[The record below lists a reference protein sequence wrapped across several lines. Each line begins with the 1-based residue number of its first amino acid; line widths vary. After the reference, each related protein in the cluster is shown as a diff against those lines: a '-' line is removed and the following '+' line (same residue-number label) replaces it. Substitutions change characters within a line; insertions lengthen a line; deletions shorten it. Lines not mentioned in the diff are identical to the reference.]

1 MHIRQ
6 KTNDKRKTNAAPRRK
21 LRRTVLFPALVL
33 ALALTGCA
41 MGGGEEIDSPYVYE
55 TQFHSPEGGV
65 EDFTVSGDSVYYV
78 TFDGEF
84 YQWTPGEE
92 ARKLDIEPLS
102 AETGS
107 RILQADFQGNLY
119 VFYQVWVTSSHSF
132 FDYLVKYDAAGKEL
146 AKQNVSLLTSQF
158 SPYETAA
165 DGEGRLYLK
174 GIDKL
179 LLFDGTCGYIGA
191 VKAPEGETPSWLAG
205 DAAGHVYCSLYNSQY
220 DGIIREVVYG
230 GEASGDERSVSQAQS
245 TSQEDGQRGST
256 EGGQD
261 ASSQDAKIASF
272 RNPLGES
279 VFGNHLAAYG
289 EDCFLTSA
297 YNALYL
303 YDTAA
308 DTQRLLLQWADC
320 DIDPDSVMRVAT
332 LADGRIAVLLQED
345 EGTGELAVVEEVPRD
360 QAAEKEVITLGV
372 LQTGNSY
379 LTRCISQ
386 FNRHS
391 PDCRIEVREYYDAF
405 LDPGQ
410 SEATE
415 EARTA
420 LHLDISSGRCPD
432 LLVLEYD
439 DLEAYAAKGLLEDL
453 APYLEADGNLELADN
468 VIEAYTFHGK
478 LCALPGALQIR
489 TLAGRTERLGELGDA
504 AGWTLEEMMEFID
517 SNPDSTVFS
526 ADAGQLLEY
535 SLVFNQSH
543 FVDWEAHT
551 CDFTSDEFIRLLEFC
566 GRFSERKGTE
576 GAEVLDMMERSNT
589 ALLHEVELVR
599 PEDIAMLAQI
609 LATEDIS
616 YVGFPT
622 VDGRMGS
629 LLEDCGGT
637 CAISAKS
644 KHKEQAWAFV
654 ELLLTGWE
662 NPPKS
667 YSALVGTKGFPT
679 ELGTRERYFAKV
691 TENPY
696 QTLENGELFMWDGKP
711 ERRAPLA
718 ISSGAMRV
726 FFYTPLPEETELIC
740 ALLDS
745 STTDRGGR
753 QISSIV
759 AQEAQGYFSGQKSA
773 TDVAVLIQNRVSMY
787 LAEQE

>member
-6 KTNDKRKTNAAPRRK
+6 KTHSKNPPNALSRRA
-21 LRRTVLFPALVL
+21 LRWAVLFPALVL
-33 ALALTGCA
+33 ALTGCA
-41 MGGGEEIDSPYVYE
+41 VGGSEESDSPYVYE

-65 EDFTVSGDSVYYV
+65 EDFTVSGDSVYYS

-84 YQWTPGEE
+84 YQWTPGGETK
-92 ARKLDIEPLS
+92 KLDIEPFME
-102 AETGS
+102 ETDS
-107 RILQADFQGNLY
+107 RLLQADLQGNLY
-119 VFYQVWVTSSHSF
+119 VFYRVPNPPNSASY
-132 FDYLVKYDAAGKEL
+132 YLVKYDAAGKEL
-146 AKQNVSLLTSQF
+146 ARQNVSLLTSQF
-158 SPYETAA
+158 SPYETAV

-179 LLFDGTCGYIGA
+179 LLFDGTCNYVGTLE
-191 VKAPEGETPSWLAG
+191 APEGENPIWLTG
-205 DAAGHVYCSLYNSQY
+205 DAAGHVYCDLYNSQ
-220 DGIIREVVYG
+220 DNDIIREVVWG
-230 GEASGDERSVSQAQS
+230 GEASGDGQGGSPQDSQ
-245 TSQEDGQRGST
+245 T
-256 EGGQD
+256 
-261 ASSQDAKIASF
+261 ASF
-272 RNPLGES
+272 GDSLGETVPGS
-279 VFGNHLAAYG
+279 YLAAYG
-289 EDCFLTSA
+289 EDRFLT
-297 YNALYL
+297 YGDNALYL
-303 YDTAA
+303 YDAAA
-308 DTQRLLLQWADC
+308 DTQRLLLQWASC
-320 DIDPDSVMRVAT
+320 AIDPASVERIAT
-332 LADGRIAVLLQED
+332 LADGRIVARLEED
-345 EGTGELAVVEEVPRD
+345 QGSGELAVVTEVPRD
-360 QAAEKEVITLGV
+360 QATEKETITLGV
-372 LQTGNSY
+372 LQAGNSH
-379 LTRCISQ
+379 LLRCISQ

-391 PDCRIEVREYYDAF
+391 PDCRIEIREYYDTYLAS
-405 LDPGQ
+405 GQ
-410 SEATE
+410 AEAKE

-420 LHLDISSGRCPD
+420 LHMDISSGRCPD

-453 APYLEADGNLELADN
+453 APYLEADGELELADN

-489 TLAGRTERLGELGDA
+489 TLAGRADRLGDLGGA
-504 AGWTLEEMMEFID
+504 TGWTLEEMMGFID
-517 SNPDSTVFS
+517 STPDSTVFS

-566 GRFSERKGTE
+566 GRFSDRKGTE

-599 PEDIAMLAQI
+599 PEDISLLAQI
-609 LATEDIS
+609 LGMEDIS

-622 VDGRMGS
+622 VDGRAGS

-644 KHKEQAWAFV
+644 KHKEEAWAFV

-667 YSALVGTKGFPT
+667 YGALVGTKGFPT

-691 TENPY
+691 SENPY
-696 QTLENGELFMWDGKP
+696 RIGEDGEIIMEGGKP
-711 ERRAPLA
+711 MRYAYHTA
-718 ISSGAMRV
+718 SSRTMQV
-726 FFYTPLPEETELIC
+726 FFYTPLPEETDLIC
-740 ALLDS
+740 TLLDS

-759 AQEAQGYFSGQKSA
+759 AQEAASYFNGQKTA
-773 TDVAVLIQNRVSMY
+773 ADVAALIQNRVSMY

>member
-1 MHIRQ
+1 MQIRQ
-6 KTNDKRKTNAAPRRK
+6 KTHDKKTPNAAPRRK
-21 LRRTVLFPALVL
+21 LRRAVLFPALVL

-41 MGGGEEIDSPYVYE
+41 KGGEEESDSPYVYE

-65 EDFTVSGDSVYYV
+65 EDFTVSGDSVYYS

-84 YQWTPGEE
+84 YQWTPGGE
-92 ARKLDIEPLS
+92 AKRLDIEPFME
-102 AETGS
+102 ETDS
-107 RILQADFQGNLY
+107 RLLQADLQGNLY
-119 VFYQVWVTSSHSF
+119 VFYRVPNPPNSASY
-132 FDYLVKYDAAGKEL
+132 YLVKYDAAGKEL
-146 AKQNVSLLTSQF
+146 ARQNVSLLTSQF
-158 SPYETAA
+158 SPYETAV

-179 LLFDGTCGYIGA
+179 LLFDGTCNYVGTLE
-191 VKAPEGETPSWLAG
+191 APEGENPIWLTG
-205 DAAGHVYCSLYNSQY
+205 DAAGHVYCDLYNSQ
-220 DGIIREVVYG
+220 DNDIIREVVWG
-230 GEASGDERSVSQAQS
+230 GEASGDGQGGSPQDSQ
-245 TSQEDGQRGST
+245 T
-256 EGGQD
+256 
-261 ASSQDAKIASF
+261 ASF
-272 RNPLGES
+272 GDSLGETVPGS
-279 VFGNHLAAYG
+279 YLAAYG
-289 EDCFLTSA
+289 EDRFLT
-297 YNALYL
+297 YGDNALYL
-303 YDTAA
+303 YDAAA
-308 DTQRLLLQWADC
+308 DTQRLLLQWASC
-320 DIDPDSVMRVAT
+320 AINPASVERIAT
-332 LADGRIAVLLQED
+332 LADGRIVARLEED
-345 EGTGELAVVEEVPRD
+345 QGSGELAVVTEVPRD
-360 QAAEKEVITLGV
+360 QATEKETITLGV
-372 LQTGNSY
+372 LQAGNSH
-379 LTRCISQ
+379 LLRCISQ
-386 FNRHS
+386 FNRNS
-391 PDCRIEVREYYDAF
+391 TDYRIEVREYYDTYLAS
-405 LDPGQ
+405 GQ
-410 SEATE
+410 AEAKE

-420 LHLDISSGRCPD
+420 LHMDISSGRCPD

-453 APYLEADGNLELADN
+453 APYLEEDGELELADN

-489 TLAGRTERLGELGDA
+489 TLAGCTERLGELGDA

-566 GRFSERKGTE
+566 GRFSDRKGTE

-599 PEDIAMLAQI
+599 PQDIILLAQI
-609 LATEDIS
+609 LQTEDIS

-622 VDGRMGS
+622 VDGSVGS

-637 CAISAKS
+637 CAISSKS
-644 KHKEQAWAFV
+644 KHKEEAWAFV

-667 YSALVGTKGFPT
+667 YSALKGTKGFPT

-691 TENPY
+691 SENPY
-696 QTLENGELFMWDGKP
+696 RIGEDGEIYTWDGKP
-711 ERRAPLA
+711 ERYAYHALSSRA
-718 ISSGAMRV
+718 MQV
-726 FFYTPLPEETELIC
+726 FFYTPLPEETDLIC

-745 STTDRGGR
+745 STTARGGG

-759 AQEAQGYFSGQKSA
+759 AQEAASYFSGQKSA
-773 TDVAVLIQNRVSMY
+773 ADVAALIQNRVSIY
-787 LAEQE
+787 LEEQN

>member
-21 LRRTVLFPALVL
+21 LRRAALFPALVL
-33 ALALTGCA
+33 TLTLTGCA
-41 MGGGEEIDSPYVYE
+41 RGGEEENDSPYVYE

-65 EDFTVSGDSVYYV
+65 ESFTVSGDSVYYS

-84 YQWTPGEE
+84 YQWTPGGE
-92 ARKLDIEPLS
+92 AKELDIEPFTTE
-102 AETGS
+102 AC
-107 RILQADFQGNLY
+107 RRRLQADPQGNLY
-119 VFYQVWVTSSHSF
+119 VFYSVPNPLKSDF
-132 FDYLVKYDAAGKEL
+132 RYLVKYDAAGKEL

-158 SPYETAA
+158 LPYETAV
-165 DGEGRLYLK
+165 DGEGRLYLI
-174 GIDKL
+174 GMDKL
-179 LLFDGTCGYIGA
+179 LQFDGECDYVG
-191 VKAPEGETPSWLAG
+191 VVEAPEGEYPSWLAG
-205 DAAGHVYCSLYNSQY
+205 DAAGHVYCSLYDTQDN
-220 DGIIREVVYG
+220 GIIREVVCG
-230 GEASGDERSVSQAQS
+230 GEASGDSQGGSPQD
-245 TSQEDGQRGST
+245 SQT
-256 EGGQD
+256 
-261 ASSQDAKIASF
+261 ASF
-272 RNPLGES
+272 GDSLGETVPGS
-279 VFGNHLAAYG
+279 YLAAYG
-289 EDCFLTSA
+289 EDRFLT
-297 YNALYL
+297 YGDNALYL
-303 YDTAA
+303 YDLTSN
-308 DTQRLLLQWADC
+308 TLTLLLQWANC
-320 DIDPDSVMRVAT
+320 DIDPDSVERIAT
-332 LADGRIAVLLQED
+332 LADGRILLRFEEEQ
-345 EGTGELAVVEEVPRD
+345 GTGELAVVKEVPRD

-391 PDCRIEVREYYDAF
+391 PDCRIEVREYYDAY
-405 LDPGQ
+405 LDSGQ
-410 SEATE
+410 PDATE

-420 LHLDISSGRCPD
+420 LHMDISSGRCPD

-468 VIEAYTFHGK
+468 VIEAYTFHGR

-489 TLAGRTERLGELGDA
+489 TLAGRTERLGNLGDA
-504 AGWTLEEMMEFID
+504 TGWTLEEMMGFID
-517 SNPDSTVFS
+517 SNPDRTVFS

-566 GRFSERKGTE
+566 GRFSDRKGTE
-576 GAEVLDMMERSNT
+576 GAEVLDMMERSNI

-599 PEDIAMLAQI
+599 PEDISLLAQI
-609 LATEDIS
+609 LRTEDIS

-622 VDGRMGS
+622 VDGRAGS

-644 KHKEQAWAFV
+644 KHKEEAWAFV

-667 YSALVGTKGFPT
+667 YSALKGTKGFPT

-696 QTLENGELFMWDGKP
+696 SIGEDGEIYMQDGKP
-711 ERRAPLA
+711 ERHADHILSSRALQ
-718 ISSGAMRV
+718 V
-726 FFYTPLPEETELIC
+726 FFYTPLPEETDLIC

-745 STTDRGGR
+745 STTARGGR

-759 AQEAQGYFSGQKSA
+759 AQEAASYFSGQKSA
-773 TDVAVLIQNRVSMY
+773 ANVAALIQNRVSVY

>member
-21 LRRTVLFPALVL
+21 LRRAALFPALVL
-33 ALALTGCA
+33 TLTLTGCA
-41 MGGGEEIDSPYVYE
+41 IGGGEESDSPYVYE

-65 EDFTVSGDSVYYV
+65 ESFTVSGDSVYYS

-84 YQWTPGEE
+84 YQWTPGGE
-92 ARKLDIEPLS
+92 AKELDIEPFTTE
-102 AETGS
+102 AC
-107 RILQADFQGNLY
+107 RRRLQADPQGNLY
-119 VFYQVWVTSSHSF
+119 VFYSVPDPPRSDTC
-132 FDYLVKYDAAGKEL
+132 YLVKYDAAGKEL
-146 AKQNVSLLTSQF
+146 AKKNVSLLTSQF
-158 SPYETAA
+158 VPYETAA

-174 GIDKL
+174 GGDKL
-179 LLFDGTCGYIGA
+179 LQFDGECDYVG
-191 VKAPEGETPSWLAG
+191 VVEAPEGEYPSWLAG
-205 DAAGHVYCSLYNSQY
+205 DAAGHVYCSLYDTQDN
-220 DGIIREVVYG
+220 GIIREVVCG
-230 GEASGDERSVSQAQS
+230 GEASGDSQGGSPQD
-245 TSQEDGQRGST
+245 SQT
-256 EGGQD
+256 
-261 ASSQDAKIASF
+261 ASF
-272 RNPLGES
+272 GNPLGEARL
-279 VFGNHLAAYG
+279 GNYLAAYG
-289 EDCFLTSA
+289 ENRFLT
-297 YNALYL
+297 YGNNALYL
-303 YDTAA
+303 YDLTSN
-308 DTQRLLLQWADC
+308 TLTLLLQWANC
-320 DIDPDSVMRVAT
+320 DIDPDSVERIAT
-332 LADGRIAVLLQED
+332 LADGRILLRFEEEQ
-345 EGTGELAVVEEVPRD
+345 GTGELAVVTEVPRD
-360 QAAEKEVITLGV
+360 QATEKEVITLGV
-372 LQTGNSY
+372 LQAGNSH
-379 LTRCISQ
+379 LLRCISQ

-391 PDCRIEVREYYDAF
+391 PDCRIEIREYYDTYLAS
-405 LDPGQ
+405 GQ
-410 SEATE
+410 AEARE

-420 LHLDISSGRCPD
+420 LHMDISSGRCPD

-453 APYLEADGNLELADN
+453 APYLEADGDLELADN
-468 VIEAYTFHGK
+468 VLEAYTFHGK

-566 GRFSERKGTE
+566 GRFSDRKGTE

-589 ALLHEVELVR
+589 ALLHEVQLVR
-599 PEDIAMLAQI
+599 PEDISLLAQI
-609 LATEDIS
+609 LRTEDIS

-622 VDGRMGS
+622 VDGRAGS

-667 YSALVGTKGFPT
+667 PDSLEGTKGFPT

-696 QTLENGELFMWDGKP
+696 RIGEDGEIYTWGGKP
-711 ERRAPLA
+711 ERNFFYA
-718 ISSGAMRV
+718 SSTRTMQV
-726 FFYTPLPEETELIC
+726 FFYTPLPEEIDLIC
-740 ALLDS
+740 TLLDS
-745 STTDRGGR
+745 STTARGGR

-759 AQEAQGYFSGQKSA
+759 AQEAASYFSGQKSA
-773 TDVAVLIQNRVSMY
+773 TDVATLIQNRVSIY
-787 LAEQE
+787 LEEQN

>member
-1 MHIRQ
+1 MQIRQ
-6 KTNDKRKTNAAPRRK
+6 KTHDKKTPNAAPRRK
-21 LRRTVLFPALVL
+21 LRRAVLFPALVL
-33 ALALTGCA
+33 TLALTGCA
-41 MGGGEEIDSPYVYE
+41 MGGGEESDSPYVYE

-65 EDFTVSGDSVYYV
+65 ESFTVSGDSVYYS

-84 YQWTPGEE
+84 YQWTPGGE
-92 ARKLDIEPLS
+92 AKRLDIEPFME
-102 AETGS
+102 ETDS
-107 RILQADFQGNLY
+107 RLLQADLQGNLY
-119 VFYQVWVTSSHSF
+119 VFYRVPNPPNSASY
-132 FDYLVKYDAAGKEL
+132 YLVKYDAAGKEL
-146 AKQNVSLLTSQF
+146 ARQNVSLLTSQF
-158 SPYETAA
+158 SPYETAV

-179 LLFDGTCGYIGA
+179 LLFDGTCNYVGTLE
-191 VKAPEGETPSWLAG
+191 APEGENPIWLTG
-205 DAAGHVYCSLYNSQY
+205 DAAGHVYCDLYNSQ
-220 DGIIREVVYG
+220 DNDIIREVVWG
-230 GEASGDERSVSQAQS
+230 GEASGDGQGGSPQDSQ
-245 TSQEDGQRGST
+245 T
-256 EGGQD
+256 
-261 ASSQDAKIASF
+261 ASF
-272 RNPLGES
+272 GDSLGETVPGS
-279 VFGNHLAAYG
+279 YLAAYG
-289 EDCFLTSA
+289 EDRFLT
-297 YNALYL
+297 YGDNALYL
-303 YDTAA
+303 YDAAA
-308 DTQRLLLQWADC
+308 DTQRLLLQWASC
-320 DIDPDSVMRVAT
+320 AIDPASVKRIAT
-332 LADGRIAVLLQED
+332 LADGRIVARLEED
-345 EGTGELAVVEEVPRD
+345 QGSGELAVVKEVPRD
-360 QAAEKEVITLGV
+360 QATEKETITLGV
-372 LQTGNSY
+372 LQAGNSH
-379 LTRCISQ
+379 LLRCISQ
-386 FNRHS
+386 FNRNS
-391 PDCRIEVREYYDAF
+391 TDYRIEVREYYDTYLAS
-405 LDPGQ
+405 GQ
-410 SEATE
+410 AEAKE

-420 LHLDISSGRCPD
+420 LHMDISSGRCPD

-453 APYLEADGNLELADN
+453 APYLEEDGELELADN

-566 GRFSERKGTE
+566 GRFSDRKGTE

-589 ALLHEVELVR
+589 ALLHEVQLVR
-599 PEDIAMLAQI
+599 PEDISLLAQI
-609 LATEDIS
+609 LRTEDIS

-622 VDGRMGS
+622 VDGRAGS

-667 YSALVGTKGFPT
+667 PDSLEGTKGFPT

-691 TENPY
+691 SENPY
-696 QTLENGELFMWDGKP
+696 RIGEDGEIIMEGGKP
-711 ERRAPLA
+711 MRYAYHTA
-718 ISSGAMRV
+718 SSRTMQV
-726 FFYTPLPEETELIC
+726 FFYTPLPEETDLIC
-740 ALLDS
+740 TLLDS
-745 STTDRGGR
+745 STTARGGR

-759 AQEAQGYFSGQKSA
+759 AQEAASYFSGQKTA
-773 TDVAVLIQNRVSMY
+773 ADVAALIQNRVSVY

>member
-6 KTNDKRKTNAAPRRK
+6 KTHSKNPPNALSRRA
-21 LRRTVLFPALVL
+21 LRWAVLFPALVL
-33 ALALTGCA
+33 ALTGCA
-41 MGGGEEIDSPYVYE
+41 VGGSEESDSPYVYE

-65 EDFTVSGDSVYYV
+65 EDFTVSGDSVYYS

-84 YQWTPGEE
+84 YQWTPGGETK
-92 ARKLDIEPLS
+92 KLDIEPFME
-102 AETGS
+102 ETDS
-107 RILQADFQGNLY
+107 RLLQADLQGNLY
-119 VFYQVWVTSSHSF
+119 VFYRVPNPPNSASY
-132 FDYLVKYDAAGKEL
+132 YLVKYDAAGKEL
-146 AKQNVSLLTSQF
+146 ARQNVSLLTSQF
-158 SPYETAA
+158 SPYETAV

-179 LLFDGTCGYIGA
+179 LLFDGTCNYVGTLE
-191 VKAPEGETPSWLAG
+191 APEGENPIWLTG
-205 DAAGHVYCSLYNSQY
+205 DAAGHVYCDLYNSQ
-220 DGIIREVVYG
+220 DNDIIREVVWG
-230 GEASGDERSVSQAQS
+230 GEASGDGQGGSPQDSQ
-245 TSQEDGQRGST
+245 T
-256 EGGQD
+256 
-261 ASSQDAKIASF
+261 ASF
-272 RNPLGES
+272 GDSLGETVPGS
-279 VFGNHLAAYG
+279 YLAAYG
-289 EDCFLTSA
+289 EDRFLT
-297 YNALYL
+297 YGDNALYL
-303 YDTAA
+303 YDAAA
-308 DTQRLLLQWADC
+308 DTQRLLLQWASC
-320 DIDPDSVMRVAT
+320 AIDPASVERIAT
-332 LADGRIAVLLQED
+332 LADGRIVARLEED
-345 EGTGELAVVEEVPRD
+345 QGSGELAVVTEVPRD
-360 QAAEKEVITLGV
+360 QATEKETITLGV
-372 LQTGNSY
+372 LQAGNSH
-379 LTRCISQ
+379 LLRCISQ

-391 PDCRIEVREYYDAF
+391 PDCRIEIREYYDTYLAS
-405 LDPGQ
+405 GQ
-410 SEATE
+410 AEAKE

-420 LHLDISSGRCPD
+420 LHMDISSGRCPD

-453 APYLEADGNLELADN
+453 APYLEADGELELADN

-489 TLAGRTERLGELGDA
+489 TLAGRADRLGDLGGA
-504 AGWTLEEMMEFID
+504 TGWTLEEMMGFID
-517 SNPDSTVFS
+517 STPDSTVFS

-566 GRFSERKGTE
+566 GRFSDRKGTE

-599 PEDIAMLAQI
+599 PEDISLLAQI
-609 LATEDIS
+609 LGMEDIS

-622 VDGRMGS
+622 VDGRAGS

-644 KHKEQAWAFV
+644 KHKEEAWAFV

-667 YSALVGTKGFPT
+667 YAALKGTKGFPT

-691 TENPY
+691 SENPY
-696 QTLENGELFMWDGKP
+696 RIGEDGEIIMEGGKP
-711 ERRAPLA
+711 MRYAYHTA
-718 ISSGAMRV
+718 SSRTMQV
-726 FFYTPLPEETELIC
+726 FFYTPLPEETDLIC
-740 ALLDS
+740 TLLDS

-759 AQEAQGYFSGQKSA
+759 AQEAASYFNGQKTA
-773 TDVAVLIQNRVSMY
+773 ADVAALIQNRVSMY

>member
-1 MHIRQ
+1 MQIRQ
-6 KTNDKRKTNAAPRRK
+6 KTHDKKTPNAAPRRK
-21 LRRTVLFPALVL
+21 LRRAVLFPALVL
-33 ALALTGCA
+33 TLALTGCA
-41 MGGGEEIDSPYVYE
+41 MGGGEESDSPYVYE

-65 EDFTVSGDSVYYV
+65 ESFTVSGDSVYYS

-84 YQWTPGEE
+84 YQWTPGGE
-92 ARKLDIEPLS
+92 AKRLDIEPFME
-102 AETGS
+102 ETDS
-107 RILQADFQGNLY
+107 RLLQADLQGNLY
-119 VFYQVWVTSSHSF
+119 VFYRVPNPPNSASY
-132 FDYLVKYDAAGKEL
+132 YLVKYDAAGKEL
-146 AKQNVSLLTSQF
+146 ARQNVSLLTSQF
-158 SPYETAA
+158 SPYETAV

-179 LLFDGTCGYIGA
+179 LLFDGTCNYVGTLE
-191 VKAPEGETPSWLAG
+191 APEGENPIWLTG
-205 DAAGHVYCSLYNSQY
+205 DAAGHVYCDLYNSQ
-220 DGIIREVVYG
+220 DNDIIREVVWG
-230 GEASGDERSVSQAQS
+230 GEASGDGQGGSPQDSQ
-245 TSQEDGQRGST
+245 T
-256 EGGQD
+256 
-261 ASSQDAKIASF
+261 ASF
-272 RNPLGES
+272 GDSLGETVPGS
-279 VFGNHLAAYG
+279 YLAAYG
-289 EDCFLTSA
+289 EDRFLT
-297 YNALYL
+297 YGDNALYL
-303 YDTAA
+303 YDAAA
-308 DTQRLLLQWADC
+308 DTQRLLLQWASC
-320 DIDPDSVMRVAT
+320 AIDPASVKRIAT
-332 LADGRIAVLLQED
+332 LADGRIVARLEED
-345 EGTGELAVVEEVPRD
+345 QGSGELAVVKEVPRD
-360 QAAEKEVITLGV
+360 QATEKETITLGV
-372 LQTGNSY
+372 LQAGNSH
-379 LTRCISQ
+379 LLRCISQ
-386 FNRHS
+386 FNRNS
-391 PDCRIEVREYYDAF
+391 TDYRIEVREYYDTYLAS
-405 LDPGQ
+405 GQ
-410 SEATE
+410 AEAKE

-420 LHLDISSGRCPD
+420 LHMDISSGRCPD

-453 APYLEADGNLELADN
+453 APYLEEDGELELADN

-566 GRFSERKGTE
+566 GRFSDRKGTE

-589 ALLHEVELVR
+589 ALLHEVQLVR
-599 PEDIAMLAQI
+599 PEDISLLAQI
-609 LATEDIS
+609 LRTEDIS

-622 VDGRMGS
+622 VDGRAGS

-667 YSALVGTKGFPT
+667 YSALKGTKGFPT

-691 TENPY
+691 SENPY
-696 QTLENGELFMWDGKP
+696 RIGEDGEIIMEGGKP
-711 ERRAPLA
+711 MRYAYHTA
-718 ISSGAMRV
+718 SSRTMQV
-726 FFYTPLPEETELIC
+726 FFYTPLPEETDLIC
-740 ALLDS
+740 TLLDS
-745 STTDRGGR
+745 STTARGGR

-759 AQEAQGYFSGQKSA
+759 AQEAASYFSGQKTA
-773 TDVAVLIQNRVSMY
+773 ADVAALIQNRVSVY

>member
-21 LRRTVLFPALVL
+21 LRRAVLFPALVL
-33 ALALTGCA
+33 ALTLTGCA
-41 MGGGEEIDSPYVYE
+41 MGGGEESDSPYVYE

-65 EDFTVSGDSVYYV
+65 ESFTVSGDSVYYS

-84 YQWTPGEE
+84 YQWTPGGETK
-92 ARKLDIEPLS
+92 KLDIEPFME
-102 AETGS
+102 ETDS
-107 RILQADFQGNLY
+107 RLLQADLQGNLY
-119 VFYQVWVTSSHSF
+119 VFYSVPDPLKPDF
-132 FDYLVKYDAAGKEL
+132 RYLVKYDAAGKEL

-158 SPYETAA
+158 TPYETAV
-165 DGEGRLYLK
+165 DGEGRLYLI
-174 GIDKL
+174 GMDKL
-179 LLFDGTCGYIGA
+179 LQFDGACNCIGT
-191 VKAPEGETPSWLAG
+191 VEAPEGENPSWLAG
-205 DAAGHVYCSLYNSQY
+205 DAAGHVYCSLYDTQDN
-220 DGIIREVVYG
+220 GIIREVVCG
-230 GEASGDERSVSQAQS
+230 GEASGDSQGGSPQD
-245 TSQEDGQRGST
+245 SQT
-256 EGGQD
+256 
-261 ASSQDAKIASF
+261 ASF
-272 RNPLGES
+272 GDSLGETVPGS
-279 VFGNHLAAYG
+279 YLAAYG
-289 EDCFLTSA
+289 EDRFLT
-297 YNALYL
+297 YGDNALYL
-303 YDTAA
+303 YDAAA
-308 DTQRLLLQWADC
+308 DTQRLLLQWASC
-320 DIDPDSVMRVAT
+320 AIDPASVERIAT
-332 LADGRIAVLLQED
+332 LADGRIVARLEED
-345 EGTGELAVVEEVPRD
+345 QGSGELAVVTEVPRD
-360 QAAEKEVITLGV
+360 QATEKETITLGV
-372 LQTGNSY
+372 LQAGNSH
-379 LTRCISQ
+379 LLRCISQ

-391 PDCRIEVREYYDAF
+391 PDCRIEIREYYDTYLAS
-405 LDPGQ
+405 GQ
-410 SEATE
+410 AEAKE

-420 LHLDISSGRCPD
+420 LHMDISSGRCPD

-453 APYLEADGNLELADN
+453 APYLEEDGDLELADN

-489 TLAGRTERLGELGDA
+489 TLAGRADRLGDLGGVT
-504 AGWTLEEMMEFID
+504 GWTLEEMMEFID

-566 GRFSERKGTE
+566 GRFSDRKGTE

-599 PEDIAMLAQI
+599 PQDIILLAQI
-609 LATEDIS
+609 LGTEDIS
-616 YVGFPT
+616 YIGFPT

-644 KHKEQAWAFV
+644 KHKEEAWAFV

-667 YSALVGTKGFPT
+667 YSALKGTKGFPT

-691 TENPY
+691 SENPY
-696 QTLENGELFMWDGKP
+696 RIGEDGEIYTWDGKP
-711 ERRAPLA
+711 ERYAYHALSSRA
-718 ISSGAMRV
+718 MQV
-726 FFYTPLPEETELIC
+726 FFYTPLPEETDLIC

-745 STTDRGGR
+745 STTARGGR

-759 AQEAQGYFSGQKSA
+759 AQEAASYFSGQKSA
-773 TDVAVLIQNRVSMY
+773 TDVATLIQNRVSIY
-787 LAEQE
+787 LEEQN

>member
-6 KTNDKRKTNAAPRRK
+6 KTHSKNPPNALSRRA
-21 LRRTVLFPALVL
+21 LRWAVLFPALVL
-33 ALALTGCA
+33 ALTGCA
-41 MGGGEEIDSPYVYE
+41 VGGSEESDSPYVYE

-65 EDFTVSGDSVYYV
+65 EDFTVSGDSVYYS

-84 YQWTPGEE
+84 YQWTPGGETK
-92 ARKLDIEPLS
+92 KLDIEPFME
-102 AETGS
+102 ETDS
-107 RILQADFQGNLY
+107 RLLQADLQGNLY
-119 VFYQVWVTSSHSF
+119 VFYRVPNPPNSASY
-132 FDYLVKYDAAGKEL
+132 YLVKYDAAGKEL
-146 AKQNVSLLTSQF
+146 ARQNVSLLTSQF
-158 SPYETAA
+158 SPYETAV

-179 LLFDGTCGYIGA
+179 LLFDGTCNYVGTLE
-191 VKAPEGETPSWLAG
+191 APEGENPIWLTG
-205 DAAGHVYCSLYNSQY
+205 DAAGHVYCDLYNSQ
-220 DGIIREVVYG
+220 DNDIIREVVWG
-230 GEASGDERSVSQAQS
+230 GEASGDGQGGSPQDSQ
-245 TSQEDGQRGST
+245 T
-256 EGGQD
+256 
-261 ASSQDAKIASF
+261 ASF
-272 RNPLGES
+272 GDSLGETVPGS
-279 VFGNHLAAYG
+279 YLAAYG
-289 EDCFLTSA
+289 EDRFLT
-297 YNALYL
+297 YGDNALYL
-303 YDTAA
+303 YDAAA
-308 DTQRLLLQWADC
+308 DTQRLLLQWASC
-320 DIDPDSVMRVAT
+320 AIDPASVERIAT
-332 LADGRIAVLLQED
+332 LADGRIVARLEED
-345 EGTGELAVVEEVPRD
+345 QGSGELAVVTEVPRD
-360 QAAEKEVITLGV
+360 QATEKETITLGV
-372 LQTGNSY
+372 LQAGNSH
-379 LTRCISQ
+379 LLRCISQ

-391 PDCRIEVREYYDAF
+391 PDCRIEIREYYDTYLAS
-405 LDPGQ
+405 GQ
-410 SEATE
+410 AEAKE

-420 LHLDISSGRCPD
+420 LHMDISSGRCPD

-453 APYLEADGNLELADN
+453 APYLEADGDLELADN

-489 TLAGRTERLGELGDA
+489 TLAGRADRLGELGGA
-504 AGWTLEEMMEFID
+504 TGWTLEEMMGFID

-566 GRFSERKGTE
+566 GRFSDRKGTE

-599 PEDIAMLAQI
+599 PQDIILLAQI
-609 LATEDIS
+609 LGTEDIS
-616 YVGFPT
+616 YIGFPT
-622 VDGRMGS
+622 VDGRVGS

-644 KHKEQAWAFV
+644 KHKEEAWAFV

-667 YSALVGTKGFPT
+667 YSALEGTKGFPT

-691 TENPY
+691 SENPY
-696 QTLENGELFMWDGKP
+696 RIGEDGEIIMEGGKP
-711 ERRAPLA
+711 MRYAYHTA
-718 ISSGAMRV
+718 SSRTMQV
-726 FFYTPLPEETELIC
+726 FFYTPLPEETDLIC
-740 ALLDS
+740 TLLDS

-759 AQEAQGYFSGQKSA
+759 AQEAASYFNGQKTA
-773 TDVAVLIQNRVSMY
+773 ADVAALIQNRVSMY

>member
-6 KTNDKRKTNAAPRRK
+6 KTHSKNPPNALSRRA
-21 LRRTVLFPALVL
+21 LRWAVLFPALVL
-33 ALALTGCA
+33 ALTGCA
-41 MGGGEEIDSPYVYE
+41 VGGSEESDSPYVYE

-65 EDFTVSGDSVYYV
+65 EDFTVSGDSVYYS

-84 YQWTPGEE
+84 YQWTPGGE
-92 ARKLDIEPLS
+92 AKKLDIEPFME
-102 AETGS
+102 ETDS
-107 RILQADFQGNLY
+107 RLLQADLQGNLY
-119 VFYQVWVTSSHSF
+119 VFYRVPNPPNSASY
-132 FDYLVKYDAAGKEL
+132 YLVKYAAAGKEL
-146 AKQNVSLLTSQF
+146 ARQNVSLLTSQF
-158 SPYETAA
+158 SPYETAV

-179 LLFDGTCGYIGA
+179 LLFDGTCNYVGTLE
-191 VKAPEGETPSWLAG
+191 APEGENPIWLTG
-205 DAAGHVYCSLYNSQY
+205 DAAGHVYCDLYNSQ
-220 DGIIREVVYG
+220 DNDIIREVVWG
-230 GEASGDERSVSQAQS
+230 GEASGDGQGGSPQDSQ
-245 TSQEDGQRGST
+245 T
-256 EGGQD
+256 
-261 ASSQDAKIASF
+261 ASF
-272 RNPLGES
+272 GDSLGETVPGS
-279 VFGNHLAAYG
+279 YLAAYG
-289 EDCFLTSA
+289 EDRFLT
-297 YNALYL
+297 YGDNALYL
-303 YDTAA
+303 YDAAA
-308 DTQRLLLQWADC
+308 DTQRLLLQWASC
-320 DIDPDSVMRVAT
+320 AIDPASVKRIAT
-332 LADGRIAVLLQED
+332 LADGRIVARLEED
-345 EGTGELAVVEEVPRD
+345 QGSGELAVVKEVPRD
-360 QAAEKEVITLGV
+360 QATEKETITLGV
-372 LQTGNSY
+372 LQAGNSH
-379 LTRCISQ
+379 LLRCISQ
-386 FNRHS
+386 FNRNS
-391 PDCRIEVREYYDAF
+391 TDYRIEVREYYDTYLAS
-405 LDPGQ
+405 GQ
-410 SEATE
+410 AEARE

-420 LHLDISSGRCPD
+420 LHMDISSGRCPD

-453 APYLEADGNLELADN
+453 APYLEEDGELELADN

-566 GRFSERKGTE
+566 GRFSDRKGTE
-576 GAEVLDMMERSNT
+576 GAEVLDMMEKSNI

-599 PEDIAMLAQI
+599 PEDISLLAQI
-609 LATEDIS
+609 LRTEDIS

-622 VDGRMGS
+622 VDGRAGS
-629 LLEDCGGT
+629 LLEDCGAT

-667 YSALVGTKGFPT
+667 YSALKGTKGFPT

-691 TENPY
+691 TETPY
-696 QTLENGELFMWDGKP
+696 RIGEDGEIYTWDGKP
-711 ERRAPLA
+711 ERNFFYA
-718 ISSGAMRV
+718 SSTRTMQV
-726 FFYTPLPEETELIC
+726 FFYTPLPEEIDLIC
-740 ALLDS
+740 TLLDS
-745 STTDRGGR
+745 STTARGGR

-759 AQEAQGYFSGQKSA
+759 AQEAASYFSGQKSA
-773 TDVAVLIQNRVSMY
+773 TDVATLIQNRVSIY
-787 LAEQE
+787 LEEQN